1 MFTQTV
7 NRRCPRLVLA
17 CLALA
22 GLFFSA
28 SVRAAP
34 EKELRILAT
43 TFPVWLF
50 TRNVVHDC
58 PHVRTELL
66 IPTNF
71 GCPHDYALTP
81 RDMQKLSRA
90 TALVINGLEMEN
102 FLTVPLAASN
112 GGPTIIDAGAGIA
125 APPQPASP
133 HHITAAGF
141 NQHSHGGM
149 NPHIF
154 SGPKQA
160 AIMTRAIAEGLARID
175 PANADVYRA
184 AAGAYIARLTALG
197 ERLAALGAVAPR
209 KGIVLQHDSLFWLA
223 ANAGLEI
230 LAVMQTNE
238 DAPPSANELLRLT
251 ALVRRERPALIAA
264 DPQYADRLVRTLAQE
279 TNVPAASLDPVSSG
293 PENAPLDWYETV
305 MSANC
310 QTLERYFDPR

>member
-1 MFTQTV
+1 MFTPTV
-7 NRRCPRLVLA
+7 NRRCPSLVLA

-28 SVRAAP
+28 SVHAAP
-34 EKELRILAT
+34 EKELRVLAT

-50 TRNVVHDC
+50 TRNIVHDC
-58 PHVRTELL
+58 PHVRTDLL

-71 GCPHDYALTP
+71 GCPHDYALAP

-90 TALVINGLEMEN
+90 TALVINGLGMEN
-102 FLTVPLAASN
+102 FLNAPLAASI

-133 HHITAAGF
+133 HHT
-141 NQHSHGGM
+141 NTTWSNPHNHDGM

-160 AIMTRAIAEGLARID
+160 AIMTRTIAEGLARID
-175 PANADVYRA
+175 PANAEVYRA
-184 AAGAYIARLTALG
+184 AAEAYAARLTAIG
-197 ERLAALGAVAPR
+197 VRLTAIGADAPR

-223 ANAGLEI
+223 ADAGLEI

-238 DAPPSANELLRLT
+238 NAPPSANELIRLT

-293 PENAPLDWYETV
+293 PDNAPLDWYETV

-310 QTLERYFDPR
+310 QTLEQYFEPR